1 MYCYKK
7 WFDFKNVILL
17 LFSVPACPAS
27 SVTPYFFFP
36 LQGNLDF
43 IEESDEAR
51 VKDKGVLRSIAMLLS
66 VDESAAEKALCSRV
80 LAAQGDVMEKSH
92 SLEQA
97 RRGRDAFAK
106 VRLNIN

>member
-1 MYCYKK
+1 MPCQYFYATSK
-7 WFDFKNVILL
+7 
-17 LFSVPACPAS
+17 
-27 SVTPYFFFP
+27 TPDFFFP

-106 VRLNIN
+106 VCFIIMT